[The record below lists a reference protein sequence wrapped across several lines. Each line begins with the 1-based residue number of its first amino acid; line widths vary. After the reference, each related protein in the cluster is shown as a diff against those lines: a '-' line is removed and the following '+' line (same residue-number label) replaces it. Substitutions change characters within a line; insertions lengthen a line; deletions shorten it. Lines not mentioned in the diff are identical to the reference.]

1 MKRQDD
7 CRVALKTQAVAALSD
22 TPEVGHRWSEEAETL
37 TLEIPR
43 IEPDGFDVAV
53 TASKSEILV
62 IAGRMH
68 SHFDWQSTAEEACID
83 ALGLVRDLLSPGMR
97 LVETSAGGRPYRW
110 DLEVFDDGRWRLEE
124 SCGLLL
130 YNYFGRRST
139 RVLQNTHLPSRFAA

>member
-1 MKRQDD
+1 
-7 CRVALKTQAVAALSD
+7 
-22 TPEVGHRWSEEAETL
+22 
-37 TLEIPR
+37 
-43 IEPDGFDVAV
+43 
-53 TASKSEILV
+53 
-62 IAGRMH
+62 MH

-130 YNYFGRRST
+130 YKLLWPTQYPGAPEHPPAVAIRCLAWNCCCPRR
-139 RVLQNTHLPSRFAA
+139 RRGQL